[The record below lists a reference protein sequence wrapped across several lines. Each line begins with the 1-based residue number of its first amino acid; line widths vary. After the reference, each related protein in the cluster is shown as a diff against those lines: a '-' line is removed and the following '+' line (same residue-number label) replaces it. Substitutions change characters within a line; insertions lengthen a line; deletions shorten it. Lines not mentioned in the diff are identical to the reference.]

1 MWLALTRIPV
11 EPNLVALIITYGSVF
26 ILVCMSALFS
36 GLTLGLLGL
45 DPMGLEI
52 IMQGSLD
59 KTERDN
65 ATKIYKLRKEGNL
78 LLCTLLLGNVAV
90 NSMLSI
96 LSADIFDGTIGFL
109 TSTGTI
115 VIFGEIIP
123 QAICSRYALAI
134 GARTVWIVQIFK
146 YLLFILTWP
155 MSKALDYILGQ
166 EIGTIHSTTE
176 MEVLFEK
183 YVEKN
188 AMTGET
194 AEMMTGA
201 LQYREKTAATV
212 MTPVQNLFT
221 LSVNDKLDF
230 RALSTIFKSGFSRI
244 PVVGRDKNHVVG
256 MILTKDLILIDP
268 EEEHTVKAAMQLF
281 GRNVHQIFPD
291 MKLPAVLEEFKS
303 GRGHL
308 AIVMDVNNEGDGDP
322 TYEVKGLVTLED
334 VIEEILHTEIVDETD
349 VFVHMEA
356 GDKVRRDSFDVDR
369 LRILDSHNHATTL
382 GPDEARAVAA
392 HLIANV
398 SAFRNAYENPTL
410 LPPSS
415 SVTTSGGD
423 SDSGG
428 GGSGSGSGSETKQQR
443 GGKLSSAA
451 VLKML
456 TKCEVLELKESEW
469 LLPVDEEVSFFFFF
483 SLFFFSPFLLL
494 LENVY
499 RLTLFFFFV
508 VLLFFCHT
516 CHVL

>member
-1 MWLALTRIPV
+1 M
-11 EPNLVALIITYGSVF
+11 
-26 ILVCMSALFS
+26 
-36 GLTLGLLGL
+36 
-45 DPMGLEI
+45 
-52 IMQGSLD
+52 
-59 KTERDN
+59 
-65 ATKIYKLRKEGNL
+65 
-78 LLCTLLLGNVAV
+78 
-90 NSMLSI
+90 
-96 LSADIFDGTIGFL
+96 
-109 TSTGTI
+109 
-115 VIFGEIIP
+115 
-123 QAICSRYALAI
+123 
-134 GARTVWIVQIFK
+134 
-146 YLLFILTWP
+146 
-155 MSKALDYILGQ
+155 
-166 EIGTIHSTTE
+166 
-176 MEVLFEK
+176 
-183 YVEKN
+183 
-188 AMTGET
+188 
-194 AEMMTGA
+194 
-201 LQYREKTAATV
+201 
-212 MTPVQNLFT
+212 
-221 LSVNDKLDF
+221 NDKLDF

-415 SVTTSGGD
+415 SVTTSGG
-423 SDSGG
+423 
-428 GGSGSGSGSETKQQR
+428 GSGSGSGSETKQQR

-469 LLPVDEEVSFFFFF
+469 LTVDEEVSFFF
-483 SLFFFSPFLLL
+483 SFFFLSF
-494 LENVY
+494 
-499 RLTLFFFFV
+499 LFFFFFFFS
-508 VLLFFCHT
+508 LLSCCCLKLF
-516 CHVL
+516 VD